1 MASQKEWEKRIW
13 GVYAAEMNG
22 TDDSELVEWA
32 MNVRL
37 DSLSE
42 AEYIRFQ
49 NAREKVTAALWR
61 KARL

>member
-22 TDDSELVEWA
+22 TSDDELTEWA

-42 AEYIRFQ
+42 AEYARF
-49 NAREKVTAALWR
+49 K
-61 KARL
+61 KARSRVQISLWKKAR